1 MEGIRDDYLYAKT
14 VHASHVF
21 HRITVDFVLAAR
33 IMTETTGEES
43 MAVRTKHFCASKI
56 VFAAKNSV
64 FFVLQ
69 SHIHNK
75 GTCQVISDSLMD
87 PFSSSSCVRYCFV
100 VTSETVSIDD
110 RYSKQRIYYTLTN
123 CYGPVT

>member
-1 MEGIRDDYLYAKT
+1 MEGIPDDYLYAKT
-14 VHASHVF
+14 MHASHVF

-43 MAVRTKHFCASKI
+43 MTVRTKHFCTSKI
-56 VFAAKNSV
+56 VFAAKNPV

-69 SHIHNK
+69 SNKHNK
-75 GTCQVISDSLMD
+75 GTCQVISDSLID
-87 PFSSSSCVRYCFV
+87 PFSSSSCVKYCFV
-100 VTSETVSIDD
+100 VTSETVSVEDK
-110 RYSKQRIYYTLTN
+110 YSKQRICYMLTN